1 MEGNYTEV
9 PMISFDDM
17 VKHISEKHNI
27 PEDTVQIV
35 LDAEAEYLMELGII
49 ETE

>member
-1 MEGNYTEV
+1 MEKNYTEV
-9 PMISFDDM
+9 PMISYEDM
-17 VKHISEKHNI
+17 IKHISEKHNI
-27 PEDTVQIV
+27 PEEAVQTV

>member
-27 PEDTVQIV
+27 PEDTVQTV